1 MSMLIKA
8 GAFGGMISGI
18 ALGAMVSPA
27 PGMIV
32 GAICGTAIGVCA
44 GFVMDRE
51 DRRKSARSREL
62 DDIIGT
68 TSGSLGRSSMIP
80 PLPSEEVLREAA
92 QRRWVT
98 EWMTPAP
105 PAAR

>member
-8 GAFGGMISGI
+8 GAIGGFLSGI
-18 ALGAMVSPA
+18 ALGAMVSPGVGIA
-27 PGMIV
+27 A
-32 GAICGTAIGVCA
+32 GAICGSAIGLCA
-44 GFVMDRE
+44 GLVMERE
-51 DRRKSARSREL
+51 EKRKSARTREL

-98 EWMTPAP
+98 EWLTPPAP
-105 PAAR
+105 AVR